1 MDESTSALDSKTEE
15 TIIQN
20 IKNNFKH
27 KTMIMIAH
35 RKETIQKC
43 DEVWCK
49 VKSDNFKGWIK
60 KNNIWGTTN

>member
-20 IKNNFKH
+20 IKNNFKS

-35 RKETIQKC
+35 RKSTIEMC
-43 DEVWCK
+43 DK
-49 VKSDNFKGWIK
+49 VLNLKDGSLI
-60 KNNIWGTTN
+60 